1 MIQTGAA
8 AALSRGGVARPD
20 PLARLAPDGC
30 GDNHLSACGGRDEVI
45 WMSPPGQQDDAPGRR
60 PAIPRSNFWRSFVFA
75 GQGVWH
81 AMRNQRNMRVH
92 LAAATAAVVAGLVL
106 RISAVDW
113 ACVLTA
119 IGLVL
124 TAEMLNTVVEA
135 LVDLSTDEYHPLA
148 KIAKDTAAGA
158 VLISSAAALGVGIAV
173 FLPRLFRSA
182 G

>member
-1 MIQTGAA
+1 M
-8 AALSRGGVARPD
+8 S
-20 PLARLAPDGC
+20 
-30 GDNHLSACGGRDEVI
+30 
-45 WMSPPGQQDDAPGRR
+45 MSPPGGR
-60 PAIPRSNFWRSFVFA
+60 PAIPKSNFWRSFLFA

-81 AMRNQRNMRVH
+81 AVRHQRNMRVH
-92 LAAATAAVVAGLVL
+92 LAAAVAAVVAGLVL
-106 RISAVDW
+106 KISAVDW
-113 ACVLTA
+113 ACVLLA

-135 LVDLSTDEYHPLA
+135 LVDLCTDEYHPLA

-173 FLPRLFRSA
+173 FVPRVLT